1 MLKNPVSIIIVF
13 LLLALLSQSVKII
26 PAGQTGVIFNLKGG
40 IQDNALKEGLHFLI
54 PLVQSLIIFDT
65 RIITY
70 SFSSIGTDAMRL
82 GDPIL
87 AKTQD
92 GQVVG
97 IEVSIVSQMIQSRA
111 PEVYQKLRTDYE
123 PVLKAK
129 TSKVIQEVVAGH
141 VADAL
146 YTEETHRSVTEEVF
160 KGLSAS
166 FLESGFELKDV
177 LLRKIDFSPE
187 YIEAI
192 EHKQIALQ
200 LAQLAQ
206 IRKEI
211 AIKEKQIE
219 IIKGEAKA
227 KEVEIKGGAIQ
238 LNPRVAELE
247 YLDTIEQ
254 SNTQIPVIMG
264 LKGGTILNM
273 DKLLAPPVKP
283 Q

>member
-1 MLKNPVSIIIVF
+1 MFGIKNQVALIILF
-13 LLLALLSQSVKII
+13 LTLALLSQSVKII
-26 PAGQTGVIFNLKGG
+26 PVGRTGVIFNLKGG
-40 IQDNALKEGLHFLI
+40 VQNNILKEGLHFLI
-54 PLVQSLIIFDT
+54 PFVQSLIVFDT
-65 RIITY
+65 RIVTY
-70 SFSSIGTDAMRL
+70 SFSNVGTDEMRL

-97 IEVSIVSQMIQSRA
+97 IEVSIVSQMIQART

-123 PVLKAK
+123 SVLKAK
-129 TSKVIQEVVAGH
+129 TGKIMQEVIALN

-146 YTEETHRSVTEEVF
+146 YTEETRRKVTEEVF
-160 KGLSAS
+160 KYLSES

-177 LLRKIDFSPE
+177 LLRRIDFSPE

-192 EHKQIALQ
+192 ERKQIALQ
-200 LAQLAQ
+200 KAQLAQ

-227 KEVEIKGGAIQ
+227 KEVEIKGSAIQ
-238 LNPRVAELE
+238 MNPKVAELE
-247 YLDTIEQ
+247 YLDIIEQ
-254 SNTQIPVIMG
+254 SADKIPVIMG
-264 LKGGTILNM
+264 LKGNSILNL
-273 DKLLAPPVKP
+273 DKLLTPAGP
-283 Q
+283 